1 MEHYLNLQFLSP
13 FTMLG
18 RDATTWRF
26 LGYLKPTLPI
36 LHGFFDIARDL
47 WLDLQDRFTKCNQF
61 RVSDLLQELHSTR
74 QGERSISSFFTD
86 MKILWDEL
94 ESLRSTLI
102 VLSEL
107 LAIVILASLLNL
119 TRTKSMLYAS

>member
-1 MEHYLNLQFLSP
+1 MEHYLNLQLLIQLHGGFLDFSNPLSP
-13 FTMLG
+13 YCI
-18 RDATTWRF
+18 AS
-26 LGYLKPTLPI
+26 
-36 LHGFFDIARDL
+36 FDIARDL

-61 RVSDLLQELHSTR
+61 RVSDLLQELHFTR

-94 ESLRSTLI
+94 EFLRPTLL
-102 VLSEL
+102 VLSQL

-119 TRTKSMLYAS
+119 KRTKSMLYAS